1 MISEKDRIAVFGS
14 NGQLGTELVG
24 ILRQRQSADVIALSH
39 SDADNTDAEAI
50 RTVLNASQPQVVIN
64 CAAYVRVDDCENH
77 ADEAFA
83 VNAIGALNIARA
95 CAELNAFCVYISTDF
110 VFDGAKPAA
119 YVESDSTCPVNV
131 YGTSKLAGELLTRQR
146 VPQALIIRTASLFGR
161 AGASGK
167 GGNFIETILRKAQ
180 AGEPLRIVNDVCMS
194 PTYARDA
201 ADGVASLLGIG
212 ASGVVHLVNDGSC
225 TWYELAKEALE
236 LTRICAPINAISGS
250 EYQTAARR
258 PKNSSLRSERSLIR
272 LPSWR
277 EGLRAYL
284 TEKGHIAENCVIKA

>member
-77 ADEAFA
+77 ADEACA

-119 YVESDSTCPVNV
+119 
-131 YGTSKLAGELLTRQR
+131 
-146 VPQALIIRTASLFGR
+146 
-161 AGASGK
+161 
-167 GGNFIETILRKAQ
+167 
-180 AGEPLRIVNDVCMS
+180 
-194 PTYARDA
+194 
-201 ADGVASLLGIG
+201 
-212 ASGVVHLVNDGSC
+212 
-225 TWYELAKEALE
+225 
-236 LTRICAPINAISGS
+236 
-250 EYQTAARR
+250 
-258 PKNSSLRSERSLIR
+258 
-272 LPSWR
+272 
-277 EGLRAYL
+277 
-284 TEKGHIAENCVIKA
+284 